1 MLPSPSFDDIRT
13 GHDDTI
19 LAGYGR
25 YQRYHCPALT
35 TSFLLIRSA
44 GKTCETNRFGPMKFH
59 YCDKVGYRLSLV
71 VVRRTGQAKTHASKR
86 NPHHSPRSVT
96 GFPLFWYPPHFCSF
110 FNNLETPDTVPSNM
124 EEIVIQRKG
133 QRDVM
138 CHPKH
143 NPENHEQGWCHTKVG
158 CFKL

>member
-86 NPHHSPRSVT
+86 NPHHSPRSAT
-96 GFPLFWYPPHFCSF
+96 GCPLFLISSTFLQLFQQPWDSGHSSKQHGRNCNS
-110 FNNLETPDTVPSNM
+110 EKRT
-124 EEIVIQRKG
+124 KG
-133 QRDVM
+133 CDVS
-138 CHPKH
+138 PKAQPGKSRAGLVSH
-143 NPENHEQGWCHTKVG
+143 KGR
-158 CFKL
+158 LL